1 MNYLKSITLGVFVM
15 LSGLACN
22 TIDTSSDYFLFVGTY
37 TEGGSEGIYLY
48 KFDASTGSIDSIGV
62 TKGVNNPSYLTL
74 SEDHSNLYTVNET
87 ADSVSSTVS
96 AFSFDKKK
104 QELTFLNKQSSMG
117 GAPCYI
123 SIDNSGKAVFVGNYV
138 GGSVSFYPVHDD
150 GSLAE
155 AKTTIQ
161 HQGNSINKNRQNS
174 PHVHCTVLSTDGD
187 HLLVSDLGTDKIYGY
202 AFDNQILSLN
212 SQPAF
217 TYTAK
222 AGAGPR
228 HITNHP
234 NGQFAYAINELNGS
248 VVAFEY
254 EVDSLQELQTIST
267 LPENYQG
274 AISGA
279 DIRISPDG
287 QFLYASNRED
297 LNDIVIYS
305 IDKKLGTLTKVGRHS
320 TMGVHPR
327 NFTIDPTGNYL
338 LVANRKTD
346 NIVLF
351 KRDRDDGSLEATGKE
366 IKVSQPVC
374 LKLITAD

>member
-1 MNYLKSITLGVFVM
+1 MNYLKVVILGFFVI
-15 LSGLACN
+15 LSGWTCN
-22 TIDTSSDYFLFVGTY
+22 TTDTSSNYFLFVGTY
-37 TEGGSEGIYLY
+37 TGEGSEGIYLY

-62 TKGVNNPSYLTL
+62 TKGVDNPSYLTL
-74 SEDHSNLYTVNET
+74 SEDHSNLYAVNET

-104 QELTFLNKQSSMG
+104 EELTFLNKQSSMG

-138 GGSVSFYPVHDD
+138 GGSVSLYPVRDD
-150 GSLAE
+150 GSLAN
-155 AKTTIQ
+155 AKATIQ
-161 HQGNSINKNRQNS
+161 HRGNSVNKNRQNS
-174 PHVHCTVLSTDGD
+174 PHVHCTVLSADGD

-202 AFDNQILSLN
+202 AFDSQNLSLD
-212 SQPAF
+212 SKPAF

-254 EVDSLQELQTIST
+254 EAGSLQELQMIST
-267 LPENYQG
+267 LPENYEG
-274 AISGA
+274 VISGA

-287 QFLYASNRED
+287 EFLYASNRED

-305 IDKKLGTLTKVGRHS
+305 IDRKQGTLTKVGRHS
-320 TMGVHPR
+320 TKGVHPR
-327 NFTIDPTGNYL
+327 NFTIDPTGKYL
-338 LVANRKTD
+338 MVANRKTD
-346 NIVLF
+346 NIVIF
-351 KRDRDDGSLEATGKE
+351 KRDREDGSLEATGKE

-374 LKLITAD
+374 LKLIPAD